1 MPFQKNGKR
10 DYKREHEWELKKA
23 RHRLKDRVQRVLAR
37 REMEKA
43 GKVHKGDNK
52 QVDHILPIIYGG
64 SNSMSNLRAVSDKTN
79 LRKEA
84 LRKQRASR

>member
-1 MPFQKNGKR
+1 
-10 DYKREHEWELKKA
+10 
-23 RHRLKDRVQRVLAR
+23 
-37 REMEKA
+37 MEKA

-52 QVDHILPIIYGG
+52 QVDHIIPIIYGG
-64 SNSMSNLRAVSDKTN
+64 GNSMSNLRAVSDKTN